1 MKLRVTIP
9 RHVDGAHRRTHDVS
23 LTVAVTATVGE
34 VARGLVRAGAGDPRL
49 LPFAEHRQ
57 APLTLRVG
65 YPDGATLILD
75 AGQTVAESG
84 LLSGCL
90 VEPVFEAA
98 PGPGPRAKR
107 PIAKLTV
114 LDGPQKGV
122 SFLAVQGENL
132 IGRERGARVELHDR
146 SVSRQHAILRSTG
159 SGVEIADLG
168 SANGVVLITED
179 GDHRELRSATSALP
193 MVSTIEVGTVP
204 IQVELGPPAEPD
216 PVRSSTVPHP
226 QSPRVDPVF
235 APEPLDLPAPPDRA
249 EPARFPLIAM
259 VAPLVMGTVLYLT
272 TQSMMSLIF
281 VALSPLIMLGTWVD
295 SRLSKRKSTKQAQ
308 REFEQGI
315 EQAREQLVENAEA
328 ERLARTEETPPPVS
342 LLDLPS
348 SRSAA
353 LWTRR
358 PEHRAFLELRLGTA
372 TQPSRKRIALPP
384 RGKISAKD
392 WASLTELSDEFRTLP
407 GIPVLERLDR
417 SGSLGIAGPKPD
429 SGDVARG
436 LLVQLLALHSPA
448 DLVLTAFADAEQA
461 EAEWAWLKWV
471 PHIDSVF
478 SPVPAPHL
486 AADDRG
492 ANRLLTALEGLV
504 GLRSAGAS
512 SRNVRSRSEGS
523 AADAQERLRPAE
535 ANAAVP
541 AVVVLVL
548 SDALVD
554 RTRLVGLAE
563 DGADVGVHLIWVA
576 DEMRGIPAACRT
588 VVEVADGEP
597 KVHFVRQGEVV
608 PLTEPDAVRVPFAE
622 TFARALSPIVDTG
635 ARMLDES
642 DLPRSV
648 SLGQIAEG
656 EILASGHA
664 ILQRWLS
671 SDSLAARWTLGT
683 EREPGPLTAIVG
695 QGSDGPVEIDLRTHG
710 PHALV
715 GGTTGSGKSE
725 FLQTWI
731 LSLAANYSPD
741 RLTFLLVDYKGGA
754 AFADCVALPHT
765 VGLVTDLTPHLVRR
779 ALTSLRAELRTREE
793 LLNEK
798 GAKDLI
804 ALERR
809 GDPEAPPTL
818 VIVIDEFAA
827 LVSEIPEFVDGVIDV
842 AQRGRS
848 LGLHLVMATQRP
860 AGVIKDN
867 LRANTNLRIGLR
879 MADPADSSDVLGVP
893 DAADFAA
900 EIPGRAAV
908 KIGAARLRHFQ
919 TGYLGGRADSDRQDV
934 VEVRDLGFAERAPW
948 ALAPEV
954 RSEPERRGR
963 GPRDIEVLAGNI
975 RTAAKIAEVRQPR
988 RPWVDQLPTVLPL
1001 ERVLA
1006 HSRSSARSS
1015 SALPLGLAD
1024 EPEAQRQSTYAC
1036 DFGSAGNLVIYGGPG
1051 SGKSTSLLTIG
1062 VSAVLQN
1069 RATRIYGIDAAGGRL
1084 GALGSLPNVGDIVSS
1099 DDRDR
1104 VQRLLGLLRAE
1115 IAERMETR
1123 RDSPPTYLL
1132 IDGFAA
1138 FRDTYEHL
1146 TGSSAPFADLIEI
1159 ARAGRTAGV
1168 HLALSCERAMA
1179 LPAALAASV
1188 TERLALRLPSESD
1201 AQLLGVPTGVLDEAD
1216 PGRALRISDAREI
1229 QFGVPGG
1236 DSDPAEIDAAIAA
1249 LASDQVAH
1257 VAERPVGVPEIP
1269 TRLER
1274 ADLPRADGGAPAFA
1288 IDTVGM
1294 EPVAVPTDGLMLV
1307 TGPAGS
1313 GRTTAVRS
1321 LLEALAERAVGSGR
1335 ELDAVLIAPRR
1346 SALGS
1351 LPVWSEV
1358 ADAPE
1363 LRERQIER
1371 LARSLGGSTSKPA
1384 GLPLLPLIGPDA
1396 PMHEEST
1403 MPMAEAAPFPAPEHL
1418 GVVVIEDIGG
1428 FDGTGDESALASLL
1442 KLLRRSDLAVIV
1454 EGENA
1459 TIGTVWELASPLRGA
1474 RWALA
1479 LQPDANDVPSLFT
1492 VSFAHAKRTDFPP
1505 GRGFLIRSGAQ
1516 TGVHVGTPAGDVPA
1530 TH

>member
-9 RHVDGAHRRTHDVS
+9 RHVDGARKQASDVS

-65 YPDGATLILD
+65 YPDGSTLILD
-75 AGQTVAESG
+75 AGETIGGSG
-84 LLSGCL
+84 LLSGSL

-98 PGPGPRAKR
+98 PGPGPRARR

-132 IGRERGARVELHDR
+132 IGRERGSRIELRDR
-146 SVSRQHAILRSTG
+146 SVSRQHAILRSTE

-168 SANGVVLITED
+168 SANGVVLVGES
-179 GDHRELRSATSALP
+179 GERRELRSSASRLP
-193 MVSTIEVGTVP
+193 MASTIEVGAVP
-204 IQVELGPPAEPD
+204 IQVELGPPVAPD
-216 PVRSSTVPHP
+216 PVRSSSIPHP

-235 APEPLDLPAPPDRA
+235 APEPLDLPAPPDRSD
-249 EPARFPLIAM
+249 PARFPLIAM

-272 TQSMMSLIF
+272 TKSMMSLIF
-281 VALSPLIMLGTWVD
+281 VALSPLIMLGTWLD

-315 EQAREQLVENAEA
+315 EQARDQLSENSALEQ
-328 ERLARTEETPPPVS
+328 RARTQETPPPES
-342 LLDLPS
+342 LLELPVVRS
-348 SRSAA
+348 SE

-358 PEHRAFLELRLGTA
+358 AEHRAFLELRLGTA
-372 TQPSRKRIALPP
+372 TQRSRKQIVLPP

-392 WASLTELSDEFRTLP
+392 WDSLTELSEEFQDLP
-407 GIPVLERLDR
+407 DVPVLERLDR
-417 SGSLGIAGPKPD
+417 SGSLGVAGPAPCA
-429 SGDVARG
+429 GDVARG

-448 DLVLTAFADAEQA
+448 DLVLTAFADREQA
-461 EAEWAWLKWV
+461 ETEWAWLKWV
-471 PHIDSVF
+471 PHIDSAF
-478 SPVPAPHL
+478 SPVPTPHL
-486 AADDRG
+486 AADERG
-492 ANRLLTALEGLV
+492 SNRLLTALEGLIQI
-504 GLRSAGAS
+504 RSSGAS
-512 SRNVRSRSEGS
+512 SRSVRSRAAGS
-523 AADAQERLRPAE
+523 AADAQERLRPADT
-535 ANAAVP
+535 NPAVP
-541 AVVVLVL
+541 AVIVLVL

-576 DEMRGIPAACRT
+576 REMREVPAACRT
-588 VVEVADGEP
+588 VVEITDGEW
-597 KVHFVRQGEVV
+597 KAHFVRQGEVV
-608 PLTEPDAVRVPFAE
+608 RLTELDAIRVSFAE

-635 ARMLDES
+635 ARVLDES
-642 DLPRSV
+642 DFPRSV
-648 SLGQIAEG
+648 SLGQITEG
-656 EILASGHA
+656 EILASGSS
-664 ILQRWLS
+664 ILRRWQT
-671 SDSLAARWTLGT
+671 SDSLTSHWTAGA

-741 RLTFLLVDYKGGA
+741 RLSFLLVDYKGGA
-754 AFADCVALPHT
+754 AFADCVDLPHT
-765 VGLVTDLTPHLVRR
+765 VGLVTDLNTHLVRR
-779 ALTSLRAELRTREE
+779 ALTSLRAELRYREE

-827 LVSEIPEFVDGVIDV
+827 LVGEIPEFVDGVIDV

-900 EIPGRAAV
+900 ETPGRAAV
-908 KIGAARLRHFQ
+908 KVGAARLRHFQ
-919 TGYLGGRADSDRQDV
+919 TGYLGGRADSDRQEA

-948 ALAPEV
+948 ALVPEV
-954 RSEPERRGR
+954 RQETGRRGA
-963 GPRDIEVLAGNI
+963 GPRDIEVLAANI
-975 RTAAKIAEVRQPR
+975 RTAARIAEVRQPR
-988 RPWVDQLPTVLPL
+988 KPWVDQLPTVLPL
-1001 ERVLA
+1001 EQVLA
-1006 HSRSSARSS
+1006 QAHSSTAASP
-1015 SALPLGLAD
+1015 ALPLGMAD
-1024 EPEAQRQSTYAC
+1024 EPEAQRRSAYAF
-1036 DFGSAGNLVIYGGPG
+1036 DFGATGNLVIYGGPG
-1051 SGKSTSLLTIG
+1051 SGKTTALLTIG
-1062 VSAVLQN
+1062 AAAVLRN
-1069 RATRIYGIDAAGGRL
+1069 RATRLYGIDAAGGRL
-1084 GALGSLPNVGDIVSS
+1084 GSLGALPNVGDIVPST
-1099 DDRDR
+1099 DQDR

-1115 IAERMETR
+1115 IVERLDTQQ
-1123 RDSPPTYLL
+1123 DAPPTFLF

-1146 TGSSAPFADLIEI
+1146 SGSAAPFADLIEI
-1159 ARAGRTAGV
+1159 ARAGRTVGV
-1168 HLALSCERAMA
+1168 HVALTSERAMA

-1188 TERLALRLPSESD
+1188 TERLTLRLPSDAD
-1201 AQLLGVPTGVLDEAD
+1201 AQLLGVPTGVLDEAE
-1216 PGRALRISDAREI
+1216 PGRALRIGDAREI
-1229 QFGVPGG
+1229 QFGVLGG
-1236 DSDPAEIDAAIAA
+1236 EADPAEIDAAISE
-1249 LASDQVAH
+1249 LASAQVEH

-1269 TRLER
+1269 LRIAR
-1274 ADLPRADGGAPAFA
+1274 IDLPRSANGDAPFA

-1294 EPVAVPTDGLMLV
+1294 EPVAAPSTGLMLV

-1313 GRTTAVRS
+1313 GRTTAVAA
-1321 LLEALAERAVGSGR
+1321 LLESLTEQAAGR
-1335 ELDAVLIAPRR
+1335 GLELDAVLIAPRR
-1346 SALGS
+1346 SALGA
-1351 LPVWSEV
+1351 LPLWGVV
-1358 ADAPE
+1358 ADSAE
-1363 LRERQIER
+1363 LREQQIER
-1371 LARSLGGSTSKPA
+1371 LAQSLGGSASKPS
-1384 GLPLLPLIGPDA
+1384 GLPMLPLIGTDPATAEDR
-1396 PMHEEST
+1396 T
-1403 MPMAEAAPFPAPEHL
+1403 MPVVETAPFPAPGRA

-1428 FDGTGDESALASLL
+1428 FDGTGDESALAALL
-1442 KLLRRSDLAVIV
+1442 KLLRRSDLSVIV

-1459 TIGTVWELASPLRGA
+1459 TLGAVWELASPLRGA

-1505 GRGFLIRSGAQ
+1505 GRGFLIRSGTQ
-1516 TGVHVGTPAGDVPA
+1516 TGVHVGTPAFDAPG